1 MAYDFNLEV
10 TTSISRS
17 LAEQI
22 IRQAIED
29 QTGKKVKTIEPR
41 LVRSGKGGNAETYDS
56 VFDGFA
62 VTFEPERPAGPSNDP
77 NVNRGFVK
85 ATYQ

>member
-10 TTSISRS
+10 TTRISQD
-17 LAEQI
+17 LVEQI
-22 IRQAIED
+22 IKQAVEE
-29 QTGKKVKTIEPR
+29 QTGKKVKTIEPCM
-41 LVRSGKGGNAETYDS
+41 VRSGKGGNSESYEQ

-62 VTFEPERPAGPSNDP
+62 VTFESERPVGPSNDP
-77 NVNRGFVK
+77 TISRGFVK

>member
-10 TTSISRS
+10 TTRISRD
-17 LAEQI
+17 LVERI
-22 IRQAIED
+22 LKQAVED
-29 QTGKKVKTIEPR
+29 QTGKKVKTIEPCM
-41 LVRSGKGGNAETYDS
+41 VRSGKGGNAETYDS

-62 VTFEPERPAGPSNDP
+62 VTFESERPAGPSNDP

>member
-10 TTSISRS
+10 TTSISRE
-17 LAEQI
+17 LTERI
-22 IRQAIED
+22 VRQAVED

-41 LVRSGKGGNAETYDS
+41 MVRSGKGGNSDAYEQ

-77 NVNRGFVK
+77 TINRGFVK